1 MSFPHFFNSSKNQV
15 VDFLLP
21 AEYYG
26 VDSMMFKEK
35 SHFLVWHNSNQER
48 FWLAKIKMLQLP
60 KKKKEVKLLREVCWS
75 YRKEI
80 MRIACST
87 FREEKDS
94 ENVKVY
100 HCTDPFQNTTLAYTC
115 KSRYWFMFLKPNT
128 VAFLSPD
135 GYRQWKK
142 RYAGPSI
149 QS

>member
-1 MSFPHFFNSSKNQV
+1 MSFPPFFQLFQKSSGGL
-15 VDFLLP
+15 FLP
-21 AEYYG
+21 AEYYR

-35 SHFLVWHNSNQER
+35 SHFLVWHSSNQER

-60 KKKKEVKLLREVCWS
+60 KKKEVKLLREVCWS

-100 HCTDPFQNTTLAYTC
+100 HCTDPFQNTTPAYTC

-128 VAFLSPD
+128 IAFLSPD